1 MLRKFGIIFIKLAS
15 VLLAIKILILL
26 LAKYF
31 VVSSLLIELVSSIT
45 DLLIAIGLLILSLTF
60 KFCIYHRLII
70 YYVFVSYI
78 SYIISILF
86 EFSLT
91 NIVFIS
97 SFLCLT
103 IIVIFLVVYT
113 YLRYGD
119 KSNDKLLSFKIR
131 TFNFL
136 HTMHYKLIIFENHTK
151 STSLDITPEQARQ
164 ILGVTDYTP
173 EQYEILAEITNR
185 PASYFMDDL
194 VDYYVDF

>member
-1 MLRKFGIIFIKLAS
+1 MLRKLSIIFIRLAP

-26 LAKYF
+26 LAEYF
-31 VVSSLLIELVSSIT
+31 VVSSLLIGLV
-45 DLLIAIGLLILSLTF
+45 
-60 KFCIYHRLII
+60 
-70 YYVFVSYI
+70 

-119 KSNDKLLSFKIR
+119 KK
-131 TFNFL
+131 
-136 HTMHYKLIIFENHTK
+136 
-151 STSLDITPEQARQ
+151 Q
-164 ILGVTDYTP
+164 
-173 EQYEILAEITNR
+173 
-185 PASYFMDDL
+185 
-194 VDYYVDF
+194 

>member
-1 MLRKFGIIFIKLAS
+1 MLRKLSIIFIRLAP
-15 VLLAIKILILL
+15 VLLAIKILVLL
-26 LAKYF
+26 LAEYF
-31 VVSSLLIELVSSIT
+31 VVSSLLIGLVSSIT

-78 SYIISILF
+78 SYIVSILF
-86 EFSLT
+86 GFSLT
-91 NIVFIS
+91 NIIFVS
-97 SFLCLT
+97 LFLCLT

>member
-1 MLRKFGIIFIKLAS
+1 MLRKFGIIFIKLAP

-60 KFCIYHRLII
+60 KFCIYI

-119 KSNDKLLSFKIR
+119 KK
-131 TFNFL
+131 
-136 HTMHYKLIIFENHTK
+136 
-151 STSLDITPEQARQ
+151 Q
-164 ILGVTDYTP
+164 
-173 EQYEILAEITNR
+173 
-185 PASYFMDDL
+185 
-194 VDYYVDF
+194 

>member
-1 MLRKFGIIFIKLAS
+1 MLRKLSIIFIRLAP

-86 EFSLT
+86 EFFINKYS
-91 NIVFIS
+91 IHIFIS
-97 SFLCLT
+97 MSNYYRY
-103 IIVIFLVVYT
+103 IFSSLHI
-113 YLRYGD
+113 
-119 KSNDKLLSFKIR
+119 FKIWR
-131 TFNFL
+131 
-136 HTMHYKLIIFENHTK
+136 
-151 STSLDITPEQARQ
+151 
-164 ILGVTDYTP
+164 
-173 EQYEILAEITNR
+173 
-185 PASYFMDDL
+185 
-194 VDYYVDF
+194 

>member
-1 MLRKFGIIFIKLAS
+1 MLRKLSIIFIRLAP
-15 VLLAIKILILL
+15 VLLAVKILILL
-26 LAKYF
+26 LAEYF
-31 VVSSLLIELVSSIT
+31 VVSSLLIGLVSSIT

-70 YYVFVSYI
+70 YYVFVSYISYIISYI

-119 KSNDKLLSFKIR
+119 KK
-131 TFNFL
+131 
-136 HTMHYKLIIFENHTK
+136 
-151 STSLDITPEQARQ
+151 Q
-164 ILGVTDYTP
+164 
-173 EQYEILAEITNR
+173 
-185 PASYFMDDL
+185 
-194 VDYYVDF
+194 

>member
-1 MLRKFGIIFIKLAS
+1 MLRKFGIIFIKLAP

-119 KSNDKLLSFKIR
+119 KSNNKLLSFKIR

>member
-1 MLRKFGIIFIKLAS
+1 MLRKLSIIFIRLAL

-26 LAKYF
+26 LAEYF
-31 VVSSLLIELVSSIT
+31 VVSSLLIGLVSSIT

-78 SYIISILF
+78 SYISILF

-119 KSNDKLLSFKIR
+119 KK
-131 TFNFL
+131 
-136 HTMHYKLIIFENHTK
+136 
-151 STSLDITPEQARQ
+151 Q
-164 ILGVTDYTP
+164 
-173 EQYEILAEITNR
+173 
-185 PASYFMDDL
+185 
-194 VDYYVDF
+194 

>member
-1 MLRKFGIIFIKLAS
+1 MLRKLSIIFIRLAP
-15 VLLAIKILILL
+15 VLLAIKILVLL
-26 LAKYF
+26 LAEYF
-31 VVSSLLIELVSSIT
+31 VVSSLLIGLVSSIT
-45 DLLIAIGLLILSLTF
+45 DLLIGLLILSLTF

-119 KSNDKLLSFKIR
+119 KK
-131 TFNFL
+131 
-136 HTMHYKLIIFENHTK
+136 
-151 STSLDITPEQARQ
+151 Q
-164 ILGVTDYTP
+164 
-173 EQYEILAEITNR
+173 
-185 PASYFMDDL
+185 
-194 VDYYVDF
+194 

>member
-1 MLRKFGIIFIKLAS
+1 MLRKFDIIFIKLAS

-119 KSNDKLLSFKIR
+119 KK
-131 TFNFL
+131 
-136 HTMHYKLIIFENHTK
+136 
-151 STSLDITPEQARQ
+151 Q
-164 ILGVTDYTP
+164 
-173 EQYEILAEITNR
+173 
-185 PASYFMDDL
+185 
-194 VDYYVDF
+194 